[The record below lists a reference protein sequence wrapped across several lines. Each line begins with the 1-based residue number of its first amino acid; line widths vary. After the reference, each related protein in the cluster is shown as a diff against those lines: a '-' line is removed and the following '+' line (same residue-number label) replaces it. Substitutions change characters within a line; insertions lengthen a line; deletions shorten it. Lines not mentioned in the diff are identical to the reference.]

1 MLPLGLA
8 DMRRRDTTSSLV
20 GCVLLGGVVSGR
32 GADPDQSTRL
42 YGQAGAD
49 LADDVGWGG
58 GYIYDDGVRRLLEGF
73 ELTLQKFGVHVVTSS
88 VKHPLM
94 D

>member
-32 GADPDQSTRL
+32 GADPDQSSRL
-42 YGQAGAD
+42 YMAKLERIWRTMSGGVAATSTTMASAG
-49 LADDVGWGG
+49 
-58 GYIYDDGVRRLLEGF
+58 
-73 ELTLQKFGVHVVTSS
+73 SS
-88 VKHPLM
+88 RVSN
-94 D
+94 